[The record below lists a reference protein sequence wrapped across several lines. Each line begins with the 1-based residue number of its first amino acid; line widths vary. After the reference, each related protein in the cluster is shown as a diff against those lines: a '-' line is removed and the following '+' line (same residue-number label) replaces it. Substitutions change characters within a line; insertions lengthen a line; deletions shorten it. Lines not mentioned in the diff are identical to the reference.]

1 MVQPPK
7 TKYDVV
13 VAGAGP
19 AGTVVAYHLAGSGLR
34 VAVFETRKWGDVW
47 GKPCGDAIGLHHF
60 ENARLPYP
68 PSDVVRNRVEG
79 IDIYSPSLKVKYRV
93 KGEGLIIDRRR
104 LGQWLLNEAS
114 RRGVEVFVG
123 GYTVM
128 RPVIEKGR
136 VAGVVVRQPN
146 GETVEVRANVVVEAT
161 GVTRAIKRWL
171 PREWSVYDELDPRD
185 TNIAYREIWEYQDKV
200 IDEPNVTRIYLNVNM
215 APGGYWWYFPEGET
229 KVNLG
234 LGVQGGMGYPN
245 PKKLFEEELVQHEV
259 VAGRHRV
266 LEKGGAVV
274 PTRRP
279 SDSLVG
285 PGIVV
290 VGDAGYT
297 VNPVHGGG
305 IGYAFYSAY
314 LAAKTILEAHEKG
327 CYTEECL
334 WGLNLEYMKTSGVK
348 QAALDVFRRFLQRLS
363 NEDIE
368 FGMEK
373 RLIPEADVYYVS
385 SKGELKVGVVEKA
398 LIVLRGLRKPTLL
411 LKLKIVADYMK
422 KIRELYANYPEH
434 PLQLGKWKME
444 VERLL
449 REYEAKLAG

>member
-1 MVQPPK
+1 MAQTPK
-7 TKYDVV
+7 TKYDVII
-13 VAGAGP
+13 AGAGP

-34 VAVFETRKWGDVW
+34 VAVFETRKWEDVW
-47 GKPCGDAIGLHHF
+47 GKPCGDAIALHHF
-60 ENARLPYP
+60 ENARLPHP
-68 PSDVVRNRVEG
+68 PADAIRNRVDG
-79 IDIYSPSLKVKYRV
+79 IDIYSPSLKVRYRV
-93 KGEGLIIDRRR
+93 RGEGLIIDRRR

-114 RRGVEVFVG
+114 KRGAEVFVG
-123 GYTVM
+123 GYSVVKPM
-128 RPVIEKGR
+128 IESSK
-136 VAGVVVRQPN
+136 VAGVIVRQPD
-146 GETVEVRANVVVEAT
+146 GRTVEVRADVVVEAT
-161 GVTRAIKRWL
+161 GVARAIKRWL

-185 TNIAYREIWEYQDKV
+185 TNIAYREVWEYQDRV
-200 IDEPNVTRIYLNVNM
+200 IDEPNVIRIYLNVDI
-215 APGGYWWYFPEGET
+215 APGGYWWYFPEGRT

-245 PKKLFEEELVQHEV
+245 PKKLFEEKLVNHEV
-259 VAGRHRV
+259 VIGRHRV
-266 LEKGGAVV
+266 LETGGAVV

-314 LAAKTILEAHEKG
+314 LAAKAILEAHEKG
-327 CYTEECL
+327 CFTEECL
-334 WGLNLEYMKTSGVK
+334 WGLNLGYMKTIGMK

-373 RLIPEADVYYVS
+373 RLIPEVDVYDVS
-385 SKGELKVGVVEKA
+385 SKGELKVRVVEKA
-398 LIVLRGLRKPTLL
+398 LIVLRGLRKPSLL
-411 LKLKIVADYMK
+411 LKIKSVADYMK
-422 KIRELYANYPEH
+422 RIRELYANYPEQ
-434 PLQLGKWKME
+434 PRQLDKWKAE
-444 VERLL
+444 VEQLL